1 MGAVIVSVI
10 VFYIRTKDR
19 GVITGP
25 GLVSHQDPFAPIEQI
40 PNITQRLNQQFEG
53 TYTPEGS
60 AMRYPSY
67 PGVIS

>member
-10 VFYIRTKDR
+10 IYYIRTKQQ
-19 GVITGP
+19 VVTGP
-25 GLVSHQDPFAPIEQI
+25 VVMQDVNAPIEQI
-40 PNITQRLNQQFEG
+40 PNITQRLVQQYED

-67 PGVIS
+67 PGVIL